1 LAFLKTLDRIDVN
14 NFLSFQIHGGGDHGE
29 GFSTYVAELLAF
41 FEGLA
46 GKEPSDMLASIF
58 PGFTQLENIHPILV
72 HFPIALIT
80 GFFLLDCLGV
90 LFKKSP
96 WRDVATGMLYLGALT
111 AGFTVAAGLQ
121 AAESV
126 AHGDAVHEIMENHEH
141 IGIAILVLSVLLS
154 LWRFVGRL
162 STGENP
168 KGPVNGLFMTFS
180 AILVV
185 LVMFAADLGGLM
197 VYQHGVAVKMNALD
211 PVQSESHEHGHP
223 HAVESGHSHQ
233 HSHSHSHDD

>member
-1 LAFLKTLDRIDVN
+1 VN
-14 NFLSFQIHGGGDHGE
+14 NFLSFQIHGGGDHGD

-46 GKEPSDMLASIF
+46 GKEPSDILATIF
-58 PGFTQLENIHPILV
+58 PGLTQLENIHPILV
-72 HFPIALIT
+72 HFPIAFIT
-80 GFFLLDCLGV
+80 GFFLLDCLGG
-90 LFKKSP
+90 LFKKSH
-96 WRDVATGMLYLGALT
+96 WRDVASGLLYLGALT

-141 IGIAILVLSVLLS
+141 IGIAILVLSLFLS

-168 KGPVNGLFMTFS
+168 KGAANGLFMTFS

-185 LVMFAADLGGLM
+185 LVMFGADLGGLM
-197 VYQHGVAVKMNALD
+197 VYQHAVAVRKNPSAA
-211 PVQSESHEHGHP
+211 VQVEPHDHEHGHS

-233 HSHSHSHDD
+233 HSHSHDD